1 MSRIGKLPINIP
13 EWVEVKIDWNN
24 VSVKWQKW
32 ELSNSFSER
41 VTIEEKEWQ
50 ILVSIKDN
58 EDKNLWWLTRSLIN
72 NMVEWVQNWFQK
84 RLKIVGVWY
93 SAKVEWQK
101 VTLHLWYSH
110 PIDYNL
116 PDGITA
122 SLDKDPKWAQILVIS
137 GIDKQLVWQ
146 VTSNIRFLRPPEP
159 YKWKGIRYEWEAIKT
174 KVWKTAKK

>member
-13 EWVEVKIDWNN
+13 EGVEVKIDGNN
-24 VSVKWQKW
+24 VSVKGQKG

-41 VTIEEKEWQ
+41 VTIEEKEGQ

-58 EDKNLWWLTRSLIN
+58 EDKNLWGLTRSLIN
-72 NMVEWVQNWFQK
+72 NMVEGVQNGFQK
-84 RLKIVGVWY
+84 RLKIVGVGY
-93 SAKVEWQK
+93 SAKVEGQK
-101 VTLHLWYSH
+101 VTLHLGYSH

-122 SLDKDPKWAQILVIS
+122 SLDKDPKGAQILVIS
-137 GIDKQLVWQ
+137 GIDKQLVGQ

-159 YKWKGIRYEWEAIKT
+159 YKGKGIRYEGEAIKT
-174 KVWKTAKK
+174 KVGKTAKK